1 MTKIS
6 VCIATYNGAKYI
18 KKQVDSILTQL
29 KGEYEII
36 VSDDSSTDNT
46 LEIIAAY
53 NNPNIKI
60 FPNQKFKSPIF
71 NFENALKHAT
81 GDFIFLSDQDDLWL
95 DNKVEKVTLALSSC
109 DIVLSDCKIMDA
121 DDNVIEES
129 FFKVNGSGRG
139 FLKNLWKNS
148 YLGCCLAM
156 RRTVL
161 ERALPFPKDIP
172 MHDWWIGII
181 SESFFSITILY
192 EPLICYRR
200 HGINATP
207 TGEISY
213 FPYHK
218 RLGFR
223 WALIKGLFFVWLTK

>member
-6 VCIATYNGAKYI
+6 ICIATYNGEKYI
-18 KKQVDSILTQL
+18 KRQVDSILKQA
-29 KGEYEII
+29 GENYEII
-36 VSDDSSTDNT
+36 ISDDSSSDNT
-46 LEIIAAY
+46 LEIIRGY

-60 FPNQKFKSPIF
+60 FPNQKFRNPIF
-71 NFENALKHAT
+71 NFENALRHAT
-81 GDFIFLSDQDDLWL
+81 GDYIFLSDQDDLWF
-95 DNKVEKVTLALSSC
+95 DNKVEKSTLALDKC
-109 DIVLSDCKIMDA
+109 DIVLSDCKIMDG
-121 DDNVIEES
+121 DGNVIEES
-129 FFKVNGSGRG
+129 FFKINGSGRG
-139 FLKNLWKNS
+139 LLKNLWKNS

-161 ERALPFPKDIP
+161 EKALPFPKDIP
-172 MHDWWIGII
+172 MHDWWMGII
-181 SESFFSITILY
+181 SEVFFRITILN

-207 TGEISY
+207 TGEISH

-223 WALIKGLFFVWLTK
+223 WALVKGLFFVWLKR